1 MPEKM
6 IPIVTKEGDSFDS
19 YLTLKCS
26 VMGPGVIILCDQFS
40 LQPWLKSV
48 ADEFAEHGYL
58 VSVPN
63 LNRYHNSHL
72 ETELEVER
80 RIPKSIDNTSKP
92 SHDLLNYE
100 KYIGYI
106 ECAFDKIKRH
116 PACNGKIAIVGF
128 SLGGTYS
135 FLAAARFDPDVA
147 IAYYP
152 TDIQRHLAEGKF
164 IDCQTILHVG
174 RKDIYMK
181 EKNIKKVHAA
191 LIGKFNIAIYQYDAG
206 HGFANSQD
214 LPNFQ
219 PEAKNL
225 SFQRTFNLLDSLK

>member
-1 MPEKM
+1 MPEKR
-6 IPIVTKEGDSFDS
+6 IPIVTKEGDCFDS
-19 YLTLKCS
+19 YLTLKHS
-26 VMGPGVIILCDQFS
+26 VIGPGVIILCDQFG

-48 ADEFAEHGYL
+48 ADEFAERGYV

-63 LNRYHNSHL
+63 LNGYHNSYL

-80 RIPKSIDNTSKP
+80 GISKSRDTSSKP
-92 SHDLLNYE
+92 SHDFLNYE
-100 KYIGYI
+100 KYIGYV
-106 ECAFDKIKRH
+106 ESAFNNIKLH

-135 FLAAARFDPDVA
+135 FLAAARFNPDVA

-152 TDIQRHLAEGKF
+152 TDIQRYLAEGKF
-164 IDCQTILHVG
+164 INCQTILHVG

-181 EKNIKKVHAA
+181 EKNIKKIHAA
-191 LIGKFNIAIYQYDAG
+191 LIGKFNIAIYQYDAV

-219 PEAKNL
+219 PESKKL